1 MSIYSN
7 LVETVKKQRINEDAG
22 GGTSSGSMGATSGA
36 VGPTSVQDGN
46 TSISYIPGNFK
57 SVRNHLN
64 SLTPIKKKWGLEQV
78 EEKNGDHRLKFENA
92 LDIIVP
98 KGYYKEF
105 DENVLSIKGLK
116 EVMLK
121 ESIYEDI
128 ENEIESNLK
137 RIKQLLIVGLR
148 KQPSVNTAV
157 TLINYWSSLFPQS
170 KFLPKQE
177 NVLFGIKTFNSDVEI
192 ALDYI
197 IKLYGNELS
206 KVENL
211 THILKQGE
219 PLNSIPPFKKYSFI
233 VGSVVRS
240 NFMDQLLEFDVG
252 IGMSFVA
259 TQTIRIPSE
268 PELIEE
274 MRAIKTV
281 KVINDSIVPIGR
293 SFSPNDLLL
302 FKKILDDVITTK
314 GTK

>member
-7 LVETVKKQRINEDAG
+7 LVETVKKQKINEDAG
-22 GGTSSGSMGATSGA
+22 GATTGGMVGAMTASGN
-36 VGPTSVQDGN
+36 PSVSYLPGSF
-46 TSISYIPGNFK
+46 TSIKNY
-57 SVRNHLN
+57 LN
-64 SLTPIKKKWGLEQV
+64 SLTPIKKQWGLETID
-78 EEKNGDHRLKFENA
+78 EGDNYRLRLEKG
-92 LDIIVP
+92 LDIILP
-98 KGYYKEF
+98 KTAYDEF
-105 DENVLSIKGLK
+105 DSKVLKIKGQKTVL
-116 EVMLK
+116 LK

-137 RIKQLLIVGLR
+137 RIKQLLIYGLR

-170 KFLPKQE
+170 KFLQKQE
-177 NVLFGIKTFNSDVEI
+177 NVLFGIKTFNNDVEST
-192 ALDYI
+192 LSYI
-197 IKLYGNELS
+197 KKLYGMELS
-206 KVENL
+206 KIENL
-211 THILKQGE
+211 TDLLKKGE

-240 NFMDQLLEFDVG
+240 NFMEQLLEFDVG

-302 FKKILDDVITTK
+302 FKKILDDVLNTK